1 MLLPFLYLWW
11 FLPFL
16 KRGWVPLLAFFITWM
31 QYIPRIELHILIPL
45 GHQHG
50 SQTYNPFTLSSSG
63 GISTHENSMQ
73 LIGALIHW
81 VIWVRRFI
89 WAGLALSLT
98 GLLGLISFV
107 ILPTPTH
114 RQYISGLSSL
124 SLGCM
129 ALSNEQQ
136 VTIILFYFVYVVI
149 LTFCLSTMSLR
160 NTNPTVLHVIN
171 VFRSYGKYFVLGLKD
186 LYASWQ

>member
-1 MLLPFLYLWW
+1 MTLLGS
-11 FLPFL
+11 
-16 KRGWVPLLAFFITWM
+16 KRG
-31 QYIPRIELHILIPL
+31 
-45 GHQHG
+45 
-50 SQTYNPFTLSSSG
+50 SQAHDPFTFSSSG
-63 GISTHENSMQ
+63 RNSSYEQSMP
-73 LIGALIHW
+73 LIDVLA

-89 WAGLALSLT
+89 WAGLNLSLT
-98 GLLGLISFV
+98 GLSGLISFV

-114 RQYISGLSSL
+114 RQYITGLSSL

-149 LTFCLSTMSLR
+149 LTFCLITMSLG

-171 VFRSYGKYFVLGLKD
+171 VFRSYGKYFILRLKD
-186 LYASWQ
+186 LYSS